1 MSDRSGISV
10 VGQRSGMGQ
19 GSGVSQGS
27 GMSNMGNGGLSD
39 NVSVVVSD

>member
-1 MSDRSGISV
+1 MESMDSMSDRSGISV

-19 GSGVSQGS
+19 GSG
-27 GMSNMGNGGLSD
+27 MSNVSNGGLSD